1 MYIKVALIIS
11 VILQFSAAIIAIS
24 LVRRTRTNIAWW
36 LISAGFL
43 LMAFRR
49 VVEVLQVYN
58 SESRLITSML
68 NSWLA
73 VLISLFMLISL
84 LFIRRIFNIQKR
96 IDELKKQSESRVLS
110 AIIKTEE
117 KERQHFAKE
126 LHDGLGPLLS
136 AVKMAI
142 STSLYKKENIQ
153 KELTAA
159 EKLVDES
166 ITTLKDISNKLSPHI
181 LNNFGVL
188 KAIKSFVNALK
199 MTDGP
204 AIHLQSNIADKR
216 FGYNIEVVLYRVV
229 CELISNTIRHARAKN
244 ITIEIVLHG
253 QRLCL
258 EYSDDGVGF
267 NADRLP
273 SDHTGLGYSNI
284 HSRIHSLNGNYT
296 VQSKPGQGMSVKAE
310 IMIP

>member
-1 MYIKVALIIS
+1 MLIKIALIIS
-11 VILQFSAAIIAIS
+11 VVLQFGTAIIAIS
-24 LVRRTRTNIAWW
+24 LVRRTRTNLAWW

-49 VVEVLQVYN
+49 VLEVLQVYD

-73 VLISLFMLISL
+73 VLISLIMLISL

-136 AVKMAI
+136 AVKMVI

-153 KELTAA
+153 NELTAA
-159 EKLVDES
+159 EKLIDES
-166 ITTLKDISNKLSPHI
+166 IITLKDISNKLSPHI

-199 MTDGP
+199 MSEGP
-204 AIHLQSNIADKR
+204 SIDLQSNIAEKR
-216 FGYNIEVVLYRVV
+216 FSYNIEVVIYRVV

-244 ITIEIVLHG
+244 ITI
-253 QRLCL
+253 RLELNGSSLRL
-258 EYSDDGVGF
+258 EYKDDGIGF
-267 NADRLP
+267 DAESLTEG
-273 SDHTGLGYSNI
+273 HTGLGYSNI
-284 HSRIHSLNGNYT
+284 QSRIHSLNGNYM
-296 VQSKPGQGMSVKAE
+296 VYSKPGQGVRVMVE
-310 IMIP
+310 IMIQ